1 VLSIWQGDDPV
12 KVVTTAVA
20 PVVMISATAILISGI
35 SSKHQSLSD
44 RLRQLTA
51 EYRNP
56 QTSED
61 RRLNL
66 QAQIPLFQQRIH
78 FVARAHICLFCATA
92 CFVSMVLVLAFTQRI
107 SVLLSW
113 TLPSFLI
120 GVVLLLL
127 AVVFE
132 ILELL
137 LAGKTLHLETENT
150 LKAKLT
156 NSVRHTF
163 TKASDHRTVDS

>member
-1 VLSIWQGDDPV
+1 MQMEDPV

-51 EYRNP
+51 EYRSP
-56 QTSED
+56 QTSKD

-66 QAQIPLFQQRIH
+66 QAQIQLFQRRIRY
-78 FVARAHICLFCATA
+78 VSRAHISLFCATA

-107 SVLLSW
+107 STLISW
-113 TLPSFLI
+113 TLPSFLL

-127 AVVFE
+127 AVVYE
-132 ILELL
+132 IMELL
-137 LAGKTLHLETENT
+137 LAGRTLCLEITSALNLTHGPANT
-150 LKAKLT
+150 
-156 NSVRHTF
+156 V
-163 TKASDHRTVDS
+163 

>member
-1 VLSIWQGDDPV
+1 MEDPV

-51 EYRNP
+51 EYRSP
-56 QTSED
+56 QTSKD

-66 QAQIPLFQQRIH
+66 QAQIQLFQRRIRY
-78 FVARAHICLFCATA
+78 VSRAHISLFCATA

-107 SVLLSW
+107 STLISW
-113 TLPSFLI
+113 TLPSFLL

-127 AVVFE
+127 AVVYE
-132 ILELL
+132 IMELL
-137 LAGKTLHLETENT
+137 LAGRTLCLEITSALNLTHGPANT
-150 LKAKLT
+150 
-156 NSVRHTF
+156 V
-163 TKASDHRTVDS
+163 

>member
-1 VLSIWQGDDPV
+1 MEDPV

-20 PVVMISATAILISGI
+20 PVVMISATAILIGGI

-56 QTSED
+56 QTSSD

-66 QAQIPLFQQRIH
+66 QAQMQLFQRRIRY
-78 FVARAHICLFCATA
+78 VSRAHISLFCATA
-92 CFVSMVLVLAFTQRI
+92 CFISMVLVLAFTQRLSTLI
-107 SVLLSW
+107 SW
-113 TLPSFLI
+113 TLPSFLL

-127 AVVFE
+127 AVVYE

-137 LAGKTLHLETENT
+137 LAGRTLRLEVIST
-150 LKAKLT
+150 LNATHGPT
-156 NSVRHTF
+156 NSV
-163 TKASDHRTVDS
+163 